1 MRTTR
6 YRHTRVCRQRVVRIG
21 GLPKPPRLMDYI
33 YYHYISIRLISIGV
47 REPEPLHYPSAR
59 GPNRRS
65 RGPPLAQF
73 KIRHRANS
81 IYQLKIVAATSA
93 RDGTTILI
101 KLEESVALG
110 VFRLYFTN
118 LGYFHGR

>member
-1 MRTTR
+1 
-6 YRHTRVCRQRVVRIG
+6 
-21 GLPKPPRLMDYI
+21 MDYI

-101 KLEESVALG
+101 KLEESVALYTI
-110 VFRLYFTN
+110 FRKSSRYKGFTRQ
-118 LGYFHGR
+118 LTPCSFRI